1 MGALQ
6 QAIASYG
13 GAAAA
18 TYLDG
23 LSPAPRAVHSLRKMI
38 STATNSVRVRRS
50 SDNAEQ
56 DIGFTGNALDTTSL
70 ATFVGANSAF
80 VVTWYDQTGNGYNQV
95 QATASKQ
102 PRIVNAGVYDG
113 KLVYDGTDDSMSVPS
128 LPFGT
133 PYVGLYVKSKILR
146 QSPVGVAYET
156 SANFGSNA
164 GAFIVYMELNIFGV
178 GIRAAANWRR
188 DYNPASQTTLQQMD
202 FLLQMAVADGTT
214 RQQRFFLN
222 GVEDTTNIT
231 VGTAATPVVNF
242 TAQTMYCGGR
252 AGTSLYFALWEE
264 TKAIYDADTTS
275 IRASI
280 EAIVA

>member
-1 MGALQ
+1 MRPFEALRIRN
-6 QAIASYG
+6 AAS
-13 GAAAA
+13 APV
-18 TYLDG
+18 YLDS

-38 STATNSVRVRRS
+38 STATNCCDVRHTVS
-50 SDNAEQ
+50 GTVTT
-56 DIGFTGNALDTTSL
+56 IGFSGNSIDTGAL
-70 ATFVGANSAF
+70 ATAAAGGTLTVPK
-80 VVTWYDQTGNGYNQV
+80 WYDQTGNGYDQV
-95 QATASKQ
+95 QATTSKQ
-102 PRIVNAGVYDG
+102 PRIVNAGTYDG

-146 QSPVGVAYET
+146 QAAVGIAYET

-164 GAFIVYMELNIFGV
+164 GALIAYMEVNIFSAGL
-178 GIRAAANWRR
+178 RAAANWRR

-202 FLLQMAVADGTT
+202 FIYQMAVADGTT
-214 RQQRFFLN
+214 RQHRFFLN

-252 AGTSLYFALWEE
+252 AGTSLYLPLWEE